1 MLQRLDQ
8 DLALPAARRPGQRR
22 PHRRLAIAVGA
33 VTFVGATA
41 SMSYASQSAL
51 PGDALYPVKRAIENA
66 QTGLSSGDDKTE
78 GILGNASARL
88 DEVAALSDRGTAES
102 DTQVPGT
109 IHDFSEQAQ
118 EGARRALNSGDNE
131 QITALREFTANSMAQ
146 LESLDTVVPAQAR
159 DELASA
165 AKLVGTLDQR
175 ARDGLSVLWGC
186 GPRPAADLPHVGL
199 GPGADRARPDRAVR
213 PGSRPVSPPPGH
225 RRGCRPEACRRRR
238 PTRQPAR
245 GSRRAPATGRWTT

>member
-1 MLQRLDQ
+1 
-8 DLALPAARRPGQRR
+8 
-22 PHRRLAIAVGA
+22 
-33 VTFVGATA
+33 
-41 SMSYASQSAL
+41 MSFASQSAL

-88 DEVAALSDRGTAES
+88 DEVAALSDRDTAES

-109 IHDFSEQAQ
+109 IHDFTEQAQ

-131 QITALREFTANSMAQ
+131 QITALREFTANSMTQ
-146 LESLDTVVPAQAR
+146 LESLDTVVPDQAR

-165 AKLVGTLDQR
+165 AKLLGTLDQR
-175 ARDGLSVLWGC
+175 ALTACPSCGGAVL
-186 GPRPAADLPHVGL
+186 DLPPIFLTSASDTGQTS
-199 GPGADRARPDRAVR
+199 PGQTVPSDPRRDT
-213 PGSRPVSPPPGH
+213 VSPPPGH
-225 RRGCRPEACRRRR
+225 RRGCRREACRRRH
-238 PTRQPAR
+238 PIRQPPR